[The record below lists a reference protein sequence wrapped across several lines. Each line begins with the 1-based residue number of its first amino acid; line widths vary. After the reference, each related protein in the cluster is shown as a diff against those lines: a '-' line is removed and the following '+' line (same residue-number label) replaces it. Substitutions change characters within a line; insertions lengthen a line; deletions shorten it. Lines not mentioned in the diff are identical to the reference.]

1 MGYADKSRT
10 VSGTVLGVRDGT
22 AIFELSTTST
32 EGEADAFFS
41 VVVATLVAL
50 PTTFVSLVVRT
61 SAGVVV
67 ESCEST
73 YELAESRVTMQMT
86 RVLPMLV
93 ASRLACY
100 RFSIEPLDQSET
112 GMRGSATSDSSNTY
126 GGDGR

>member
-73 YELAESRVTMQMT
+73 YELAESRATMQMT

-93 ASRLACY
+93 AGRLACC
-100 RFSIEPLDQSET
+100 RFSIESLDQSGT